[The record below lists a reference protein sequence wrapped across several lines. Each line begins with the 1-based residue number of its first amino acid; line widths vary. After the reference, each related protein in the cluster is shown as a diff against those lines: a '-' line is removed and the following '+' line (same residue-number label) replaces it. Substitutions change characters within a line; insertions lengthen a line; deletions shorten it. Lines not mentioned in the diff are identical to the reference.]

1 MSPRMIPNEALP
13 HFENL
18 IYLPMLMTIL
28 TRDKVAIE
36 SSTVKFI
43 RPYLSMI
50 DNSLKYVKKDL
61 RHSHEYLRQRNMR
74 LLKGK
79 ADGMFTEYIFYH
91 QGYEDVRRYL
101 NHRLR
106 NHSEVMLDVYLSKR
120 SM

>member
-13 HFENL
+13 HFENI
-18 IYLPMLMTIL
+18 IYLPMLLTIL
-28 TRDKVAIE
+28 TLDKQAIE
-36 SSTVKFI
+36 NSTVKFV

-50 DNSLKYVKKDL
+50 DNSLKHVQMDL
-61 RHSHEYLRQRNMR
+61 RQSQDYLRQHNMR

-79 ADGMFTEYIFYH
+79 ADGMFTEYIFFH

-106 NHSEVMLDVYLSKR
+106 NHSEVLLGGYLNID
-120 SM
+120 